1 MIRTTLSVSCMQKQ
15 FEDAAKAGDLDA
27 VRFFCEKPPLR
38 KARLNKRKLDGTF
51 GDVRSVRNQWPVDAG
66 GFALMLA
73 ARHGHGHIVQY
84 LCELPLERGVNP
96 ADFNNKAV
104 LDAACHGHIG
114 VVQYLCELP
123 LERGVSLACIGN
135 AAVIDAARHGHI
147 AVVRYLW
154 ELAQSEPKRCIGR
167 FGVAMKCAAGCGR
180 LEVVQY
186 LCEMAA
192 VRPASL
198 NLGIFGNKSLE
209 QAVWNHRFATLEYLL
224 TLPCVDPAV
233 VLAMPRAT
241 ELHKDAARETLARR
255 GRWTTARAVW
265 VGAVAAAV
273 ADGTTKC

>member
-1 MIRTTLSVSCMQKQ
+1 
-15 FEDAAKAGDLDA
+15 
-27 VRFFCEKPPLR
+27 
-38 KARLNKRKLDGTF
+38 
-51 GDVRSVRNQWPVDAG
+51 
-66 GFALMLA
+66 
-73 ARHGHGHIVQY
+73 
-84 LCELPLERGVNP
+84 
-96 ADFNNKAV
+96 
-104 LDAACHGHIG
+104 
-114 VVQYLCELP
+114 
-123 LERGVSLACIGN
+123 
-135 AAVIDAARHGHI
+135 
-147 AVVRYLW
+147 
-154 ELAQSEPKRCIGR
+154 
-167 FGVAMKCAAGCGR
+167 
-180 LEVVQY
+180 